1 MDKLEIEF
9 AQIIKEQK
17 DTIYTVCYMFSKDAE
32 EVNDLFQEILVN
44 LWKGFPSFR
53 GQSQIKTWVWKVSL
67 NTCISFDRKKRSRAH
82 TIPLNININLYKDN
96 DKDSL
101 QIKQLYERVNRL
113 GLFDRAIVLL
123 WLENLSYEEIGAIVG
138 ISAKNVS
145 VRLYRIKEELK
156 RCLISKT
163 TFIMEKYITS
173 PELEEMKQQ
182 ICLLKGKLE
191 KQTIINDHII
201 RQAMQQ
207 KVSRMHKDAIIMIVV
222 AIIGIPYCFFFFTL
236 AGFSYW
242 LAAATAL
249 FLLACMIK
257 LNRNKKKLSHIRSL
271 LGENLVECGK
281 MSCF

>member
-1 MDKLEIEF
+1 
-9 AQIIKEQK
+9 
-17 DTIYTVCYMFSKDAE
+17 
-32 EVNDLFQEILVN
+32 
-44 LWKGFPSFR
+44 
-53 GQSQIKTWVWKVSL
+53 
-67 NTCISFDRKKRSRAH
+67 
-82 TIPLNININLYKDN
+82 
-96 DKDSL
+96 
-101 QIKQLYERVNRL
+101 
-113 GLFDRAIVLL
+113 
-123 WLENLSYEEIGAIVG
+123 
-138 ISAKNVS
+138 
-145 VRLYRIKEELK
+145 
-156 RCLISKT
+156 
-163 TFIMEKYITS
+163 MEKYIIS

-207 KVSRMHKDAIIMIVV
+207 KVSRMHKDTIIMIVV

-281 MSCF
+281 NVLLLKKETLQSFKIMMPILAVWVIWFFAEIFFVLPQDDNDFIISITCGSLVGLLIGLGLGISKHRKNLKTINDILLQIKDLEDIKNLS